1 MISIFH
7 IGFKV
12 RHHLFVGRLVREVLL
27 VSDDIVFC
35 IRAETFNNCI
45 AQFHM
50 VRCLLCLHAPCFKS
64 DVYWAQVLGQRKMG
78 NMSF

>member
-7 IGFKV
+7 IGLKV

-35 IRAETFNNCI
+35 WAIAKTFSNLLMK
-45 AQFHM
+45 FHM
-50 VRCLLCLHAPCFKS
+50 FFSLLCLQADNAPCFK
-64 DVYWAQVLGQRKMG
+64 VGCVLGPG
-78 NMSF
+78 SWAGHLI